1 MRDRLHAVEQKRTI
15 QTQDVLKILLNFG
28 YGFAVGDGGWSFV
41 SNGGSIALLE
51 LR

>member
-15 QTQDVLKILLNFG
+15 QTQDVLKILSELW
-28 YGFAVGDGGWSFV
+28 YGFAVGDGGWSLA